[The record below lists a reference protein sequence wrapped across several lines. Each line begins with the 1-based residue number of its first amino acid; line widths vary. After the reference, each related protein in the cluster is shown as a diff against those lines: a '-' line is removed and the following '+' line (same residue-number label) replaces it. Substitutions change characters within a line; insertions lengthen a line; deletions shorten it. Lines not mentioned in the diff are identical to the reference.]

1 MTIVIHDTTVVT
13 VDPDDTVVHGGAI
26 AIEGDRIAAV
36 GPSAEILARFP
47 AAERISGRGKAVLP
61 GLANT
66 HTHFQLLIARGI
78 YEDLSPP
85 NKPPFTAGGGLSTL
99 PTPVLNPEEQVAVAR
114 LAALEALR
122 CGTTAVLEDWTE
134 LTHTVA
140 PLADTG
146 LRFLFCE
153 RAWDKANGSIGD
165 TGAFVQDAK
174 LADTCLR
181 RIEDLHGQWHGKANG
196 RIRVGVSAWAPDMCS
211 PELLRDLR
219 VLHQKLDVPVTIHLN
234 QIWGEVAAVQSLRNR
249 LPTEYLDDVGF
260 LHDRMIGAHCRC
272 MAPHEE
278 ELLGRNRVN
287 VAFNSCIAARRGLS
301 PRIHD
306 LESYGCNI
314 GLGSDN
320 MAEDMVEVTR
330 TAMFMER
337 VRRGDGRQPSP
348 EQALRW
354 ATVNGYRSMGIPDAG
369 ALIAGNK
376 ADLVLVDL
384 DRAHLVPALRV
395 VSVFVHQAQGRDVTD
410 VMVDGAW
417 VMRNGAVLTM
427 DEAAVVAEARR
438 VCTAAWRRLFDARPD
453 LKPPPGFA
461 YEM

>member
-1 MTIVIHDTTVVT
+1 MTLVIHDTTVVT
-13 VDPDDTVVHGGAI
+13 VDPDDRVVYGGAV
-26 AIEGDRIAAV
+26 AIEADRVAAV
-36 GPSAEILARFP
+36 GPSAEILARYP
-47 AAERISGRGKAVLP
+47 RAERIDGTGKAVLP

-66 HTHFQLLIARGI
+66 HTHFLLAIARGI

-85 NKPPFTAGGGLSTL
+85 NRPPFTAGGGLSTL
-99 PTPVLNPEEQVAVAR
+99 PTPKLTPEEQVAIAR

-122 CGTTAVLEDWTE
+122 SGTTAVLEDWTE
-134 LTHTVA
+134 VDAYLE
-140 PLADTG
+140 PLIGTG

-153 RAWDKANGSIGD
+153 RAWDKVNGSIGD
-165 TGAFVQDAK
+165 TGPFQRDAK
-174 LADTCLR
+174 LADTTLA
-181 RIEDLHGQWHGKANG
+181 RIESLHCKWHGAAGG
-196 RIRVGVSAWAPDMCS
+196 RIRIGVSAWAPDMCS

-219 VLHQKLDVPVTIHLN
+219 GLQDRLGVPATIHLN
-234 QIWGEVAAVQSLRNR
+234 QIWGEVAAVKTIRNR

-260 LHDRMIGAHCRC
+260 LSEHMIGAHCRC
-272 MAPHEE
+272 MEPHEE
-278 ELLGRNRVN
+278 RLLGRHRVS

-314 GLGSDN
+314 GLGTDN

-354 ATVNGYRSMGIPDAG
+354 ATVNGYRAMGIPDG
-369 ALIAGNK
+369 GSLVAGNK
-376 ADLVLVDL
+376 ADLIMIDL
-384 DRAHLVPALRV
+384 RRAHLVPALRV
-395 VSVFVHQAQGRDVTD
+395 VSVFVHQGQGRDVTD
-410 VMVDGAW
+410 AMVDGKW
-417 VMRNGAVLTM
+417 LMRHGRVLTM
-427 DEAAVVAEARR
+427 DEDQVVAEAER
-438 VCTAAWRRLFDARPD
+438 VASAAWRRLFDSRPD

-461 YEM
+461 YR

>member
-1 MTIVIHDTTVVT
+1 VIHDTTVVT
-13 VDPDDTVVHGGAI
+13 VDPDDRVVHGGAI

-36 GPSAEILARFP
+36 GPSAEILTRYP
-47 AAERISGRGKAVLP
+47 AAERIDGRRKAVLP

-66 HTHFQLLIARGI
+66 HTHFQLAIARGI

-85 NKPPFTAGGGLSTL
+85 NRPPFTAGGGLSTL
-99 PTPVLNPEEQVAVAR
+99 PTPKLDPEEQVAIAR

-122 CGTTAVLEDWTE
+122 SGTTAVLEDWTE
-134 LTHTVA
+134 LTHTVGA
-140 PLADTG
+140 LSDTG

-153 RAWDKANGSIGD
+153 RAWDKASGSIGD
-165 TGAFVQDAK
+165 TASFEQDSK

-181 RIEDLHGQWHGKANG
+181 RIEDLHARWHGHAGG

-219 VLHQKLDVPVTIHLN
+219 TLQQKLDVPATIHLN
-234 QIWGEVAAVQSLRNR
+234 QIWGEVAAVKSLRNR
-249 LPTEYLDDVGF
+249 LPTEYLEDVGF

-272 MAPHEE
+272 MEPHEE
-278 ELLGRNRVN
+278 KLLGRSHVN

-354 ATVNGYRSMGIPDAG
+354 ATVNGYRSMGILDGG
-369 ALIAGNK
+369 ALVPGNK
-376 ADLVLVDL
+376 ADLVMVDL

-417 VMRNGAVLTM
+417 VMRHGAVLTM

-438 VCTAAWRRLFDARPD
+438 VCTTAWRRLFDSRPD